1 MFTKDSR
8 YRKCTTYVATDTSG
22 RESVV
27 VYPRTNTPVG
37 SFFEH
42 TVTEN
47 DRLDIL
53 SNKYYKKPK
62 KWWQICDANPEC
74 MFPADLL
81 DQSPIHTVIV
91 RLEII
96 ENSNDQDYSFAFWQK
111 EIKKKGGVI
120 DVIPQ
125 ENLQYESIEN
135 TSAQGIVRKVCLL
148 EITYNEKLITE
159 SELKTF
165 LSLNEN
171 DAVKM
176 QVEKNI
182 LRAGEKI
189 ALPPDQISR

>member
-1 MFTKDSR
+1 MFIKDSR

-27 VYPRTNTPVG
+27 VYPRTIVPAE

-62 KWWQICDANPEC
+62 KWWQICDANPES
-74 MFPADLL
+74 MFPGDLL

-96 ENSNDQDYSFAFWQK
+96 ENSNDQDCSFAFWQK
-111 EIKKKGGVI
+111 EIKKKDGVI

-125 ENLQYESIEN
+125 DNILYESIEN
-135 TSAQGIVRKVCLL
+135 TTAESIVRKVCLL
-148 EITYNEKLITE
+148 EITFNGKILTE
-159 SELKTF
+159 SELKAF
-165 LSLNEN
+165 LSLNEK

-176 QVEKNI
+176 QVEKTI

-189 ALPPDQISR
+189 VLPPDQIIR